1 MSKHT
6 EQPKPAIMP
15 TQPLS
20 PGQQENIQAALALL
34 MGSETEYHVRARA
47 ARRLARQG
55 AAILPIL
62 LTTLNT
68 YPEITTPPWPWWP
81 PQYEQCSHLLAHLS
95 QEAHIRLIDILEQP
109 TVDHPVGPVLW
120 ISIIEA

>member
-1 MSKHT
+1 MSKQT

-15 TQPLS
+15 TPPLS
-20 PGQQENIQAALALL
+20 LSQQESIQAALALL

-55 AAILPIL
+55 PAILPIL

-68 YPEITTPPWPWWP
+68 YPEITTPAWPWWP
-81 PQYEQCSHLLAHLS
+81 PQYEQCSHLLAHLG
-95 QEAHIRLIDILEQP
+95 QEAHIKLIDMLEMPTVEQP
-109 TVDHPVGPVLW
+109 IGPR
-120 ISIIEA
+120 S